1 MFCWNIDFG
10 SITGTTYVNRTECRY
25 QIQISRLPSANHH
38 LFKHQTDRQTDRRLI
53 YQRRTKP
60 FSSSVFRKGWGVR
73 QYYSISAPESDWA
86 GGLGIQF
93 ERSERRRASVMGTVG
108 VESVLHPSKPDR
120 LPRNPIRDKTPRG
133 LSRSPPQHSL
143 AAADSAVQ
151 RQEITYKFLIHYCC
165 LIVIKQ

>member
-1 MFCWNIDFG
+1 MTLSNSDFPASVG
-10 SITGTTYVNRTECRY
+10 EPSF
-25 QIQISRLPSANHH
+25 IQTP
-38 LFKHQTDRQTDRRLI
+38 DRQTDRRLI

-60 FSSSVFRKGWGVR
+60 FSSSVSRKGWGVR
-73 QYYSISAPESDWA
+73 QYYSISAQESDWA

-133 LSRSPPQHSL
+133 LSRPPPPTNTHSQPRT
-143 AAADSAVQ
+143 VQ
-151 RQEITYKFLIHYCC
+151 YKDKRSRTSF
-165 LIVIKQ
+165 

>member
-1 MFCWNIDFG
+1 M
-10 SITGTTYVNRTECRY
+10 STGRSDGIKFRFPGFRRRTIIY
-25 QIQISRLPSANHH
+25 SN
-38 LFKHQTDRQTDRRLI
+38 TRQTDSRLI

-60 FSSSVFRKGWGVR
+60 ISSSVSRKGWGVR

-120 LPRNPIRDKTPRG
+120 LPCNTIRDKTPRG
-133 LSRSPPQHSL
+133 LSRFPPPSPLTHIRGQCSTKTRDHVQVSDTL
-143 AAADSAVQ
+143 LLLDSSKTVE
-151 RQEITYKFLIHYCC
+151 R
-165 LIVIKQ
+165 KQIQ

>member
-1 MFCWNIDFG
+1 M
-10 SITGTTYVNRTECRY
+10 STGRSDAIKFRFPGFRRRTIIY
-25 QIQISRLPSANHH
+25 SN
-38 LFKHQTDRQTDRRLI
+38 TRQTDSRLI

-60 FSSSVFRKGWGVR
+60 FSSSVSRKGWGVR

-108 VESVLHPSKPDR
+108 VESVLHPSQPDR
-120 LPRNPIRDKTPRG
+120 LPCNPIRYETKHPGG
-133 LSRSPPQHSL
+133 LAAPPTSHHSL
-143 AAADSAVQ
+143 TAADSGVQ

-165 LIVIKQ
+165 LIVLKQ